1 MDLRAV
7 LGEQYKENMTLAEV
21 EAALA
26 GIVMHTDDEV
36 KTNFVAKRLFDKT
49 ASDLAAAKRG
59 AGAAAEKAKT
69 DLDAALERIT
79 TLEAE
84 SKAAKRDS
92 EVAKNTAAYV
102 ALGYSE
108 ELAKSTAEAMADGDT
123 AKVNANLAA
132 FVAQKTQSIKEEL
145 MKGTKP
151 PAAGGS
157 ASGGGVFDYAKAKA
171 AALASGNDIEYMR
184 LCREEAEQTAKKLTE
199 VMNYAY

>member
-1 MDLRAV
+1 MDLKAI
-7 LGEQYKENMTLAEV
+7 LGDQYKENMTLAEV
-21 EAALA
+21 ETALS
-26 GIVMHTDDEV
+26 GITMHTDAEV
-36 KTNFVAKRLFDKT
+36 REQFVSKKLFDKT

-59 AGAAAEKAKT
+59 AAAAGEKAKT
-69 DLDAALERIT
+69 DLDTALERIA

-84 SKAAKRDS
+84 SKAAKRESDI
-92 EVAKNTAAYV
+92 AKNTAAYV
-102 ALGYSE
+102 ALGYSQ

-157 ASGGGVFDYAKAKA
+157 ASSGVDYAKAKA
-171 AALASGNDIEYMR
+171 DALATGNDIEYMR
-184 LCREEAEQTAKKLTE
+184 LCAEEVEQTAK
-199 VMNYAY
+199 